1 MNIPTW
7 RELNEML
14 RKMKRPEEA
23 KALFD
28 EERSNGNRKRWMRRI
43 YSRYRVLQVA
53 KEKKELNLG

>member
-1 MNIPTW
+1 
-7 RELNEML
+7 ML